1 MPALHLD
8 LFPYGFTIGHLRH
21 GQRNLDTEFALQLGY
36 DHIEMLLAQAGEDG
50 FPCLGIGL
58 VGDGRILFHQAVEPE
73 IDLFLVALLLSEDSH
88 GKAGLF
94 K

>member
-1 MPALHLD
+1 
-8 LFPYGFTIGHLRH
+8 
-21 GQRNLDTEFALQLGY
+21 
-36 DHIEMLLAQAGEDG
+36 MLLAQAGEDG